1 MVDIVSGLWF
11 TVCMSTNEM
20 ITRRTSKGYRAD
32 ESVELLA
39 ELFASHQGENL
50 AHALAYNEFATE
62 RQAGRF
68 VGAAA

>member
-1 MVDIVSGLWF
+1 
-11 TVCMSTNEM
+11 M